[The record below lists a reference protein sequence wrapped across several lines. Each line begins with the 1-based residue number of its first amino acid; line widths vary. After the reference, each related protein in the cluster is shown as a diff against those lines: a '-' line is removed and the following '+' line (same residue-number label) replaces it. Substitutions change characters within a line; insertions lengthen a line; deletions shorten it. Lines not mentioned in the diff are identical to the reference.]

1 MRRSRL
7 QVLLAYLVVVLA
19 VVLALFPSF
28 WSAIISVSGD
38 DRGGGAFDIATWS
51 LDNYRV
57 IFGQT
62 GFWSSLWHSTATS
75 IGTTVVST
83 LLAIPAAYGLTRFRR
98 PLPTLSLAI
107 LGVRMM
113 PGIVLVL
120 PFYILF
126 RQVHLLDT
134 MFGLGLT
141 YLTFT
146 LPFAVWMISSF
157 FEAIPR
163 DIEEAA
169 FLDGANRWIVL
180 WHMLVPIA
188 APAILTTSVLNFL
201 FCWNEFLFAL
211 ILTSQNAL
219 TFLPSLLRYVLPQG
233 PLYGQI
239 FAGSTIF
246 LLPPL
251 FALFLIRRH
260 LSTGFGMGAVR

>member
-1 MRRSRL
+1 MSLSGRAPKRSTQSTPSRRSRG
-7 QVLLAYLVVVLA
+7 QAP
-19 VVLALFPSF
+19 AL
-28 WSAIISVSGD
+28 I
-38 DRGGGAFDIATWS
+38 
-51 LDNYRV
+51 
-57 IFGQT
+57 
-62 GFWSSLWHSTATS
+62 H
-75 IGTTVVST
+75 
-83 LLAIPAAYGLTRFRR
+83 
-98 PLPTLSLAI
+98 
-107 LGVRMM
+107 
-113 PGIVLVL
+113 
-120 PFYILF
+120 
-126 RQVHLLDT
+126 
-134 MFGLGLT
+134 
-141 YLTFT
+141 LTFT

-157 FEAIPR
+157 FEAIPH

-180 WHMLVPIA
+180 WQMLVPIA